1 MLGSFSSGE
10 NNSSVVSSARPVAS
24 RIPII
29 FRAMLKF
36 LFALLICASAHA
48 NSPDCLPKA
57 SFPPP
62 ELGQPANIS
71 GLKDQLGYYKCS
83 GAYEREFKRVI
94 DEAISYVQER
104 VKRGGQLAL
113 VLDIDET
120 SLSNWEEMKV
130 NDFGLIED
138 GPCELGDPDGDGWR
152 VPLPN
157 MPCGF
162 GAWILSADAKPFDT
176 IRLFRAAR
184 ENNVAVFFVTGRKEL
199 VDKDNN
205 PTTQI
210 RDATKKNLQKAGYA
224 NWKQLMPEPA
234 GFTGT
239 VQAFKTQKRKEIVGM
254 GYTIIA
260 NVGDQYS
267 DLRSDPQVGK
277 TDAEQNFKLPNPF
290 YFVP

>member
-1 MLGSFSSGE
+1 MLGSFAFAEDNSAAASSTI
-10 NNSSVVSSARPVAS
+10 SVIRGATLR
-24 RIPII
+24 
-29 FRAMLKF
+29 L
-36 LFALLICASAHA
+36 LFALLISTCAHA

-62 ELGQPANIS
+62 EFEQPVNIS
-71 GLKDQLGYYKCS
+71 GLKDQLAYYKCS

-94 DEAISYVQER
+94 DEAISYVQQR
-104 VKRGGQLAL
+104 AKRGGQLAL

-130 NDFGLIED
+130 NDFGLIQG
-138 GPCELGDPDGDGWR
+138 GPCELGDSDGDGWR

-157 MPCGF
+157 KLCGF
-162 GAWILSADAKPFDT
+162 GAWVLSADAKPLDT
-176 IRLFRAAR
+176 IRLFRAAK
-184 ENNVAVFFVTGRKEL
+184 ENNVAVFFVTGRREL
-199 VDKDNN
+199 VDKNKN

-210 RDATKKNLQKAGYA
+210 RDATEKNLQKAGYA
-224 NWKQLMPEPA
+224 NWKPLMLEPA
-234 GFTGT
+234 SFTGT
-239 VQAFKTQKRKEIVGM
+239 VQEFKTQKRKEIIAM

-277 TDAEQNFKLPNPF
+277 ADAEQNYKLPNPF

>member
-1 MLGSFSSGE
+1 MPNRRAREKNMPGS
-10 NNSSVVSSARPVAS
+10 
-24 RIPII
+24 
-29 FRAMLKF
+29 F
-36 LFALLICASAHA
+36 LFAATPSAAASSIRGTLGLVFALLVCRCAYA

-57 SFPPP
+57 GFPPP
-62 ELGQPANIS
+62 ESGEPANIS
-71 GLKDQLGYYKCS
+71 GLKSELLYYQCS
-83 GAYEREFKRVI
+83 GAYEREFQRVI

-104 VKRGGQLAL
+104 VKRGGQLAV

-152 VPLPN
+152 VPLAN
-157 MPCGF
+157 KPCGF
-162 GAWILSADAKPFDT
+162 GAWVLSADAKPLDT
-176 IRLFRAAR
+176 IRLFRAAKQ
-184 ENNVAVFFVTGRKEL
+184 NNVAVFFVTGRKEL
-199 VDKDNN
+199 VDKNNN

-210 RDATKKNLQKAGYA
+210 RDATEKNLEKAGYA
-224 NWKQLMPEPA
+224 NWKQLMLEPA

-239 VQAFKTQKRKEIVGM
+239 VQAFKTQKRKEIIAM

-277 TDAEQNFKLPNPF
+277 ADAERNYKVPNPF

>member
-1 MLGSFSSGE
+1 ML
-10 NNSSVVSSARPVAS
+10 VSSLFSDNNLGIAS
-24 RIPII
+24 SAISVTR
-29 FRAMLKF
+29 RSTLTL
-36 LFALLICASAHA
+36 LFALLICACAHA

-62 ELGQPANIS
+62 EFGQPANIS
-71 GLKDQLGYYKCS
+71 GLKDQLAYYKCS

-94 DEAISYVQER
+94 DEAISYLQER
-104 VKRGGQLAL
+104 AKRGAQLAL

-157 MPCGF
+157 KPCGF
-162 GAWILSADAKPFDT
+162 GAWILSADAKPLDT
-176 IRLFRAAR
+176 IRLFRAAT
-184 ENNVAVFFVTGRKEL
+184 ENHVAVFFVTGRKEL
-199 VDKDNN
+199 ADKNNN

-210 RDATKKNLQKAGYA
+210 RDATERNLHNAGYA
-224 NWKQLMPEPA
+224 DWKQLMLEPV

-239 VQAFKTQKRKEIVGM
+239 VQAFKTQKRKEIVAL

-267 DLRSDPQVGK
+267 DLRSDPLVGK
-277 TDAEQNFKLPNPF
+277 ADAEQSYKLPNPF